1 MADSLNPA
9 GLIAVGMTGTELN
22 DDIRGLL
29 DRGVAGVILFAR
41 NVTSPEQVAKLCHD
55 LKQHAGR
62 PLLVMVDQEGGPT
75 VRLKDGFTPLPT
87 MRALGRTGDP
97 AIARQVGEIVGRE
110 LRTVGIDFALAPVLD
125 VDTNPDNP
133 VIGQRSFSSD
143 PAVVSAMACAVI
155 EGIQSQ
161 GVAACGKHFPGH
173 GDTAQDSHYTLP
185 RLPHALDRLDAM
197 ELLPFRAASKCGVA
211 AIMSAHI
218 VFEAIDPDRP
228 ATVSRAVLEGVLR
241 ERVGFD
247 GVVTSDCMEM
257 KAIADPENL
266 GGDAPPMR
274 HTPAAALA
282 GIAAGLD
289 IALISHSTP
298 IAHAAIDLIGKA
310 LEDGTLSVDRAAQ
323 ARGRV
328 DRMVERYARGPEAGD
343 LSALNTPA
351 ANAVTGPIIDADNTS
366 RLDPTAAFGRG

>member
-1 MADSLNPA
+1 MAEAINPA
-9 GLIAVGMTGTELN
+9 GLVAVGLTGTELN

-41 NVTSPEQVAKLCHD
+41 NVTSPAQVAGLCHD
-55 LKQHAGR
+55 LKRYAGR

-97 AIARQVGEIVGRE
+97 AIARRVGEIVGQE
-110 LRTVGIDFALAPVLD
+110 LRAVGIDFALAPVLD

-155 EGIQSQ
+155 EGIQSR

-185 RLPHALDRLDAM
+185 RLPHALDRLESI
-197 ELLPFRAASKCGVA
+197 ELQPFRAASRCGVA

-228 ATVSRAVLEGVLR
+228 ATMSRAVIEGVLR
-241 ERVGFD
+241 EQVGFD
-247 GVVTSDCMEM
+247 GVLTSDCMEM

-266 GGDAPPMR
+266 GGDEPPMR

-282 GIAAGLD
+282 GLTAGLD
-289 IALISHSTP
+289 IALVSHSTP
-298 IAHAAIDLIGKA
+298 IAHAAIDLIGRA
-310 LEDGTLSVDRAAQ
+310 LDDGTLHAERAAQ
-323 ARGRV
+323 ARARL
-328 DRMVERYARGPEAGD
+328 DRMTARFARGPEPAN
-343 LSALNTPA
+343 LAALNTPE
-351 ANAVTGPIIDADNTS
+351 ANAVTAPIIAADQAS
-366 RLDPTAAFGRG
+366 RRDPTAAFGRG